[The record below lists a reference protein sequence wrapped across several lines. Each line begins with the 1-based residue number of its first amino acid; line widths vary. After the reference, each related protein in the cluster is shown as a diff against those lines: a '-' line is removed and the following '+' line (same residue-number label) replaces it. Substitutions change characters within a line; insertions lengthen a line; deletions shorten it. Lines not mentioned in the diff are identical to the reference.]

1 MSEIANIRREISEL
15 TEASQAVVALVNT
28 NTEALASANA
38 QLADALAR
46 VALTEAELA
55 EFNGIAAQ
63 LDTVEQGLRSV
74 LPVAPVEPQ
83 PEPEVPTDPETPTE
97 PVEPAPE
104 TPTEPT
110 PETPVE
116 PQPEEP
122 APVDPAPVVE
132 EPVAETP
139 VEEQP
144 AAPVEEQ
151 PAAPAEGEA
160 APVEGTDPNA
170 QKPAV

>member
-104 TPTEPT
+104 TP
-110 PETPVE
+110 VE

-144 AAPVEEQ
+144 AAPAEEQ

>member
-74 LPVAPVEPQ
+74 LPVTPVEPQ

-97 PVEPAPE
+97 PVEPA
-104 TPTEPT
+104 

-144 AAPVEEQ
+144 AAPAEEQ